1 MTRLTDVAL
10 MIRSW
15 RFFYG
20 AKQLEEKAMY
30 TVDVE
35 RMVEMAKKKV
45 RYLASNPMGYLL
57 LSAMAGIY
65 LGFGICLIFSVGAPF
80 WADGSAGLK
89 LVMGASFGIAL
100 TLVIFAGS
108 ELFTG
113 NNMVCTIGLLARAIT
128 MKQMGLIFFYS
139 FVGNLLGSLG
149 VAWLIAQAGVVGQAP
164 HSDLLLKVASVKM
177 NGPAWELFIRGILC
191 NWLVCLAV
199 WMAARTT
206 NDAAKIMLI
215 FWCLFAFVGS
225 GFEHSIAN
233 QSILGIAL
241 FLPHGPEI
249 TWLGLAWNQFWVVLG
264 NVVGGGVF
272 VGGAYWFSSPVRM
285 QSSTQ
290 TAVSEAIPNG
300 APAFLGVPATGEGLV
315 KPLVVVGEREA

>member
-1 MTRLTDVAL
+1 
-10 MIRSW
+10 
-15 RFFYG
+15 
-20 AKQLEEKAMY
+20 MY

-35 RMVEMAKKKV
+35 RMVEVAKKKV

-113 NNMVCTIGLLARAIT
+113 NNMVCAIGTLARAIT
-128 MKQMGLIFFYS
+128 MKQVGLIFFYS

-149 VAWLIAQAGVVGQAP
+149 VAWLITQAGVVGQAP

-241 FLPHGPEI
+241 FLPHGPDV

-264 NVVGGGVF
+264 NVVGGAVF
-272 VGGAYWFSSPVRM
+272 VGGAYWLSSPVRV
-285 QSSTQ
+285 QAATQ
-290 TAVSEAIPNG
+290 ASMSEAIPNG
-300 APAFLGVPATGEGLV
+300 STSFLGVPDTGEVMV
-315 KPLVVVGEREA
+315 KPLAVVAEREA

>member
-1 MTRLTDVAL
+1 
-10 MIRSW
+10 
-15 RFFYG
+15 
-20 AKQLEEKAMY
+20 MY

-45 RYLASNPMGYLL
+45 RYLASNPLGYLL

-80 WADGSAGLK
+80 WADGSTGLK

-113 NNMVCTIGLLARAIT
+113 NNMVCAIGTLARAIT

-139 FVGNLLGSLG
+139 FVGNILGSLS

-264 NVVGGGVF
+264 NMVGGGVF
-272 VGGAYWFSSPVRM
+272 VGGAYWLCSPVREK
-285 QSSTQ
+285 SL
-290 TAVSEAIPNG
+290 ALASEFEIIPNG
-300 APAFLGVPATGEGLV
+300 TTSFLGDPGREETLV
-315 KPLVVVGEREA
+315 KPLTVVAEREA

>member
-1 MTRLTDVAL
+1 
-10 MIRSW
+10 
-15 RFFYG
+15 
-20 AKQLEEKAMY
+20 MY
-30 TVDVE
+30 TGDVE

-45 RYLASNPMGYLL
+45 GYQRSNPIGYLL

-80 WADGSAGLK
+80 GEAGSPGLK

-113 NNMVCTIGLLARAIT
+113 NNMVCAMGSMARAIT
-128 MKQMGLIFFYS
+128 MKQMSAIFFWS

-149 VAWLIAQAGVVGQAP
+149 IAWFIAQAGVVGQAP
-164 HSDLLLKVASVKM
+164 QSDLLLKVAAVKM
-177 NGPAWELFIRGILC
+177 NGAAWELFVRGILC

-199 WMAARTT
+199 WMAARTS
-206 NDAAKIMLI
+206 NEAAKIMLI

-241 FLPHGPEI
+241 FLPHGPDI
-249 TWLGLAWNQFWVVLG
+249 SWLGLAWNQLWVVLG
-264 NVVGGGVF
+264 NMVGGTVF
-272 VGGAYWFSSPVRM
+272 VGAAYWLTSPVRSPVSIPA
-285 QSSTQ
+285 SSD
-290 TAVSEAIPNG
+290 EAIPSG
-300 APAFLGVPATGEGLV
+300 TTSYLRVPTTREVLEKPLGVSAV
-315 KPLVVVGEREA
+315 QKV

>member
-1 MTRLTDVAL
+1 
-10 MIRSW
+10 
-15 RFFYG
+15 
-20 AKQLEEKAMY
+20 MY

-113 NNMVCTIGLLARAIT
+113 NNMVCAIGTLARAIT
-128 MKQMGLIFFYS
+128 MKQVGMIFFYS

-164 HSDLLLKVASVKM
+164 QSDLLLKVASVKM

-206 NDAAKIMLI
+206 NDAAKVMLI

-241 FLPHGPEI
+241 FLPHGPDI

-264 NVVGGGVF
+264 NVVGGAVF
-272 VGGAYWFSSPVRM
+272 VGGAYWLSSPVRV

-290 TAVSEAIPNG
+290 ASMSEPIPNG
-300 APAFLGVPATGEGLV
+300 STSFLGVPASGEMMV
-315 KPLVVVGEREA
+315 KRLTVVAEREA

>member
-1 MTRLTDVAL
+1 
-10 MIRSW
+10 
-15 RFFYG
+15 
-20 AKQLEEKAMY
+20 MY

-45 RYLASNPMGYLL
+45 RYLASNPMGYFL

-113 NNMVCTIGLLARAIT
+113 NNMVCAIGTLARAIT
-128 MKQMGLIFFYS
+128 MKQAGPNFSSIHFWEILI
-139 FVGNLLGSLG
+139 GSLG

-164 HSDLLLKVASVKM
+164 HNEMLLKVASVKM

-241 FLPHGPEI
+241 FLPHGPRCI
-249 TWLGLAWNQFWVVLG
+249 LVGFGLEPIL
-264 NVVGGGVF
+264 GGVGQCGRWRG
-272 VGGAYWFSSPVRM
+272 VCWRSLLVV
-285 QSSTQ
+285 QSSEGS
-290 TAVSEAIPNG
+290 VSQYSHQGPRLFQIWVDRHSLEIPSH
-300 APAFLGVPATGEGLV
+300 
-315 KPLVVVGEREA
+315 R

>member
-1 MTRLTDVAL
+1 
-10 MIRSW
+10 
-15 RFFYG
+15 
-20 AKQLEEKAMY
+20 MY

-35 RMVEMAKKKV
+35 RMVEVATKKV

-113 NNMVCTIGLLARAIT
+113 NNMVCAIGTLARAIT
-128 MKQMGLIFFYS
+128 MKQVGLIFFYS

-241 FLPHGPEI
+241 FLPHGPDV

-264 NVVGGGVF
+264 NVVGGAVF
-272 VGGAYWFSSPVRM
+272 VGGAYWLSSPVRV

-290 TAVSEAIPNG
+290 ASMSEAIPNG
-300 APAFLGVPATGEGLV
+300 STSFLGVPATGEVMV
-315 KPLVVVGEREA
+315 KPLAVVAEREA

>member
-1 MTRLTDVAL
+1 
-10 MIRSW
+10 
-15 RFFYG
+15 
-20 AKQLEEKAMY
+20 MY

-113 NNMVCTIGLLARAIT
+113 NNMVCAIGTLARAIT
-128 MKQMGLIFFYS
+128 MKQVGMIFFYS

-241 FLPHGPEI
+241 FLPHGPDV

-264 NVVGGGVF
+264 NVVGGAVF
-272 VGGAYWFSSPVRM
+272 VGGAYWLSSPVRV
-285 QSSTQ
+285 QAAIQ
-290 TAVSEAIPNG
+290 AAVSEGIPTG
-300 APAFLGVPATGEGLV
+300 VTVSLGVPATGEVMV
-315 KPLVVVGEREA
+315 KPLAVVAEREA

>member
-1 MTRLTDVAL
+1 
-10 MIRSW
+10 
-15 RFFYG
+15 
-20 AKQLEEKAMY
+20 MY
-30 TVDVE
+30 TGDVE
-35 RMVEMAKKKV
+35 RLVEMAKKKV
-45 RYLASNPMGYLL
+45 SYFVLNPMGYLL

-80 WADGSAGLK
+80 WAEGSAGLK

-113 NNMVCTIGLLARAIT
+113 NNMVCAIGTLARAIT
-128 MKQMGLIFFYS
+128 IKQMGLIFFYS
-139 FVGNLLGSLG
+139 FVGNFLGSLG
-149 VAWLIAQAGVVGQAP
+149 VAWLIAQAGVIDQAP

-177 NGPAWELFIRGILC
+177 NGSAWELFIRGILC

-215 FWCLFAFVGS
+215 FWCLFGFVGS

-241 FLPHGPEI
+241 FLSHGPDI
-249 TWLGLAWNQFWVVLG
+249 TWIGLAWNQLWVVLG

-272 VGGAYWFSSPVRM
+272 VGGAYWFSSPVKAQSLPTVPVVPDDLGRE
-285 QSSTQ
+285 SSTVLR
-290 TAVSEAIPNG
+290 VSSKPAGVEKLEAC
-300 APAFLGVPATGEGLV
+300 
-315 KPLVVVGEREA
+315 VVRQ

>member
-1 MTRLTDVAL
+1 
-10 MIRSW
+10 
-15 RFFYG
+15 
-20 AKQLEEKAMY
+20 MY
-30 TVDVE
+30 TVDIE
-35 RMVEMAKKKV
+35 RMVEMVKRKV
-45 RYLASNPMGYLL
+45 AYCQGNLLGYLL

-65 LGFGICLIFSVGAPF
+65 LGFGICLIFSIGAPF
-80 WADGSAGLK
+80 WADGSAGFK

-113 NNMVCTIGLLARAIT
+113 NNMVGVIGVMSRAIT
-128 MKQMGLIFFYS
+128 VKQMGQIFFYS

-164 HSDLLLKVASVKM
+164 QSDLLLKVAAGKM
-177 NGPAWELFIRGILC
+177 NGPAWELLVRGILC

-206 NDAAKIMLI
+206 NDAAKILLI

-233 QSILGIAL
+233 QSILGLAL
-241 FLPHGPEI
+241 FLPHGAEV
-249 TWLGLAWNQFWVVLG
+249 TWMGLFWNQLWVVLG
-264 NVVGGGVF
+264 NVVGGGAF
-272 VGGAYWFSSPVRM
+272 VGGAYWLCSPVRAKA
-285 QSSTQ
+285 SVLENIADAISTE
-290 TAVSEAIPNG
+290 TPRIAAASAKGDVKVNPLLIG
-300 APAFLGVPATGEGLV
+300 ADRRV
-315 KPLVVVGEREA
+315 

>member
-1 MTRLTDVAL
+1 
-10 MIRSW
+10 
-15 RFFYG
+15 
-20 AKQLEEKAMY
+20 MY
-30 TVDVE
+30 TGDVE
-35 RMVEMAKKKV
+35 RMVESAKTKAG
-45 RYLASNPMGYLL
+45 YLRSNPMGYLL

-80 WADGSAGLK
+80 WADGSAGFK

-113 NNMVCTIGLLARAIT
+113 NNMVCAVGGMSKAIT
-128 MKQMGLIFFYS
+128 GRQVGQIFFYS

-149 VAWLIAQAGVVGQAP
+149 VAWLIAQAGVLGQAP
-164 HSDLLLKVASVKM
+164 QSDLLLKVAAGKM
-177 NGPAWELFIRGILC
+177 NGPALELFIRGILC

-206 NDAAKIMLI
+206 NDAAKILLI

-233 QSILGIAL
+233 QSILGLAL
-241 FLPHGPEI
+241 FLPHGPSVS
-249 TWLGLAWNQFWVVLG
+249 WMGLAWNQLWVVLG
-264 NVVGGGVF
+264 NIVGGGLF
-272 VGGAYWFSSPVRM
+272 VGGAYWLCNPVK
-285 QSSTQ
+285 
-290 TAVSEAIPNG
+290 A
-300 APAFLGVPATGEGLV
+300 
-315 KPLVVVGEREA
+315 KPLPMHTVGETISTGSGRVGAGTALAEVRGTR

>member
-1 MTRLTDVAL
+1 
-10 MIRSW
+10 
-15 RFFYG
+15 
-20 AKQLEEKAMY
+20 MY

-45 RYLASNPMGYLL
+45 GYLRSNPMGYFL

-80 WADGSAGLK
+80 WAGGSAGVK
-89 LVMGASFGIAL
+89 LIMGMSFGIAL

-113 NNMVCTIGLLARAIT
+113 NNMVCAIGILARAIT
-128 MKQMGLIFFYS
+128 VKQMGLIFFCS

-149 VAWLIAQAGVVGQAP
+149 IAWLIAQAGVVGQAP
-164 HSDLLLKVASVKM
+164 QSDLLLKVAAVKM

-241 FLPHGPEI
+241 FIPHGPDV

-264 NVVGGGVF
+264 NVVGGAVF
-272 VGGAYWFSSPVRM
+272 VGGAYWLCSPVRA
-285 QSSTQ
+285 QCS
-290 TAVSEAIPNG
+290 ALPSEPEIIPNG
-300 APAFLGVPATGEGLV
+300 SPSFLGDPDTEDVIVQPM
-315 KPLVVVGEREA
+315 VVVAEREA

>member
-1 MTRLTDVAL
+1 
-10 MIRSW
+10 
-15 RFFYG
+15 
-20 AKQLEEKAMY
+20 MY

-45 RYLASNPMGYLL
+45 EYLRTNPMGYFI

-89 LVMGASFGIAL
+89 LVMGATFGIAL

-113 NNMVCTIGLLARAIT
+113 NNMVCAIGSMARAIT
-128 MKQMGLIFFYS
+128 MKQMGMIFFYS

-164 HSDLLLKVASVKM
+164 HNELLLKVASIKM

-241 FLPHGPEI
+241 FLPHGSDV

-264 NVVGGGVF
+264 NVVGGAVF
-272 VGGAYWFSSPVRM
+272 VGGAYWLSSPVRV

-290 TAVSEAIPNG
+290 ASMSEAIPNG
-300 APAFLGVPATGEGLV
+300 TPSVLGVPATGEVTV
-315 KPLVVVGEREA
+315 KPLTVVAEREA

>member
-1 MTRLTDVAL
+1 
-10 MIRSW
+10 
-15 RFFYG
+15 
-20 AKQLEEKAMY
+20 MY
-30 TVDVE
+30 SVDVE

-45 RYLASNPMGYLL
+45 KYLALNPMGYLL

-113 NNMVCTIGLLARAIT
+113 NNMVCAIGSLARAIT
-128 MKQMGLIFFYS
+128 IKQMGLIFLYS
-139 FVGNLLGSLG
+139 FVGNLLGSLF

-241 FLPHGPEI
+241 FLPHGPDI

-264 NVVGGGVF
+264 NVVGGAVF
-272 VGGAYWFSSPVRM
+272 VGGAYWLSSPVRV
-285 QSSTQ
+285 QAAIQ
-290 TAVSEAIPNG
+290 AAVSEGIPNG
-300 APAFLGVPATGEGLV
+300 VTVSLRVPATGEVMV
-315 KPLVVVGEREA
+315 KPLAVVAEREA

>member
-1 MTRLTDVAL
+1 
-10 MIRSW
+10 
-15 RFFYG
+15 
-20 AKQLEEKAMY
+20 MY

-35 RMVEMAKKKV
+35 RMVEMATKKV
-45 RYLASNPMGYLL
+45 GYLRTNPMGYLI

-80 WADGSAGLK
+80 WEEGSAGLK

-113 NNMVCTIGLLARAIT
+113 NNMVCAIGTLARAIT
-128 MKQMGLIFFYS
+128 MKQAGQIFLYS
-139 FVGNLLGSLG
+139 FVGNLIGSLG

-164 HSDLLLKVASVKM
+164 HSEMLLKVASVKM

-241 FLPHGPEI
+241 FLPHGPDI

-272 VGGAYWFSSPVRM
+272 VGGAYWLSSRVRV
-285 QSSTQ
+285 QSSIP
-290 TAVSEAIPNG
+290 ASGSEGIPG
-300 APAFLGVPATGEGLV
+300 RATTFLGVPAAGEMMV
-315 KPLVVVGEREA
+315 KPLPFVAEREV

>member
-1 MTRLTDVAL
+1 
-10 MIRSW
+10 
-15 RFFYG
+15 
-20 AKQLEEKAMY
+20 MY
-30 TVDVE
+30 SQDVE
-35 RMVEMAKKKV
+35 RMGEMAQKKV
-45 RYLASNPMGYLL
+45 GYLRAHPVGYFVL
-57 LSAMAGIY
+57 AMMAGIY
-65 LGFGICLIFSVGAPF
+65 LGFGICVIFSVGAPF
-80 WADGSAGLK
+80 WADGSARLK

-113 NNMVCTIGLLARAIT
+113 NNMVCAIGTLARAIT
-128 MKQMGLIFFYS
+128 VKQMGLIFFYS
-139 FVGNLLGSLG
+139 FLGNLLGSLM
-149 VAWLIAQAGVVGQAP
+149 VAWLITQSGVVAKAP
-164 HSDLLLKVASVKM
+164 QSDLLLKVASVKM

-215 FWCLFAFVGS
+215 FWCLFAFIGS

-241 FLPHGPEI
+241 FLPHGPDI

-272 VGGAYWFSSPVRM
+272 VGGAYWLVSPVRF
-285 QSSTQ
+285 QSSVLPEVVQ
-290 TAVSEAIPNG
+290 SSLNGNRQVVEVAASEDMLAEP
-300 APAFLGVPATGEGLV
+300 VEMGE
-315 KPLVVVGEREA
+315 